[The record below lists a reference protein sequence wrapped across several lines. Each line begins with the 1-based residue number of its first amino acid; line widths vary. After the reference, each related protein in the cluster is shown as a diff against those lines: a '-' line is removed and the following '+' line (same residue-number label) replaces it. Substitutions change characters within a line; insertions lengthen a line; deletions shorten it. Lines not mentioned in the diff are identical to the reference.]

1 MNLMADLGPDEREV
15 LAVFE
20 RFGQEGRAISTE
32 SLAVHAGLKADRKRL
47 STALQTLAGK
57 GFIKEAGGNPFS
69 NARAAP
75 ADGIL
80 AAHCRPNGN
89 SAPPF
94 KRQLWTKYIAPRG
107 RGSHTQKN

>member
-32 SLAVHAGLKADRKRL
+32 SLAVHAGLKADRKRF
-47 STALQTLAGK
+47 SAALQTLAGK

-69 NARAAP
+69 NAPVTYRRANF
-75 ADGIL
+75 DSL
-80 AAHCRPNGN
+80 
-89 SAPPF
+89 
-94 KRQLWTKYIAPRG
+94 
-107 RGSHTQKN
+107 

>member
-47 STALQTLAGK
+47 SAALQTLAGK
-57 GFIKEAGGNPFS
+57 GFIKEAGGSPFS
-69 NARAAP
+69 NAPLAYRLSLTLIVCDLSRIIPCHWRASSRLRVGCKHFVVVA
-75 ADGIL
+75 
-80 AAHCRPNGN
+80 
-89 SAPPF
+89 
-94 KRQLWTKYIAPRG
+94 
-107 RGSHTQKN
+107 